1 VSAKFKFGL
10 ERVRELREHAED
22 QAREHLAASLSQRM
36 RGAAELAR
44 VTGEL
49 QAAAAATPS
58 QPGARISGADLV
70 AHALWLQSLERHR
83 ETAALHLDRL
93 DTDVDH
99 RRSLLGQARQDR
111 EVLERLK
118 ERKQREHTA
127 ELARRESAELDEIG
141 MAGRA
146 RRQREAARQEM
157 A

>member
-1 VSAKFKFGL
+1 VNAKFKFGL

-22 QAREHLAASLSQRM
+22 QAREQLAASLGQRL

-44 VTGEL
+44 VTE
-49 QAAAAATPS
+49 QIQSAASETPS
-58 QPGARISGADLV
+58 QVGVPVSGADLV
-70 AHALWLQSLERHR
+70 AHALWLQSLERQR

-99 RRSLLGQARQDR
+99 RRTVLGQKRQDR

-118 ERKQREHTA
+118 ERKQREHSA
-127 ELARRESAELDEIG
+127 EMARRESAELDEIG

-146 RRQREAARQEM
+146 RRAREAARQEM
-157 A
+157 S